1 MLAGS
6 RVLTIIFR
14 PSHLPKC
21 AITSAHSMSDAE
33 YLPTLMLTF
42 PGGASNAY
50 RIRDSR
56 VEFQT
61 GDGTWRVLTAEDV
74 QLHLV
79 LHTEVSKWLLK
90 YQTEMN
96 RKS

>member
-1 MLAGS
+1 M
-6 RVLTIIFR
+6 
-14 PSHLPKC
+14 
-21 AITSAHSMSDAE
+21 SADSSE
-33 YLPTLMLTF
+33 YLPTLTLNF
-42 PGGASNAY
+42 PGGVSNAY
-50 RIRDSR
+50 RIRENY

-96 RKS
+96 PHQKLKISG

>member
-1 MLAGS
+1 MSAGRS
-6 RVLTIIFR
+6 
-14 PSHLPKC
+14 
-21 AITSAHSMSDAE
+21 E
-33 YLPTLMLTF
+33 YLPTLTLNF

-50 RIRDSR
+50 RIHEDR

-61 GDGTWRVLTAEDV
+61 GDGTWRVLSAEDI

-96 RKS
+96 PLKAG